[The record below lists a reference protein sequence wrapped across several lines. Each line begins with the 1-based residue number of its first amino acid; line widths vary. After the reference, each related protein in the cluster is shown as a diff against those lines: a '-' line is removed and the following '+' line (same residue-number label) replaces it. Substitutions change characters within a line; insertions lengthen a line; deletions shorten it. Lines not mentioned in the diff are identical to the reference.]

1 MTTCPHCQ
9 SERVRRGGSTIWGI
23 YLMLIVV
30 ALAAVLVFE
39 LNAAIV
45 GGIVVAAIVLAHLLL
60 NQRVCLDCGQQWRQ
74 QPLP

>member
-9 SERVRRGGSTIWGI
+9 SDRVRRGGSTIWSV
-23 YLMLIVV
+23 YMMLILG

-45 GGIVVAAIVLAHLLL
+45 GGIVLTAIVLSHLVL
-60 NQRVCLDCGQQWRQ
+60 NQRVCLDCGQQWR
-74 QPLP
+74 